1 MVLSNNKAYILGV
14 DIGTSSSKALAFSV
28 QGKVTAQH
36 QIKYRIEHPRPG
48 YSEQDPDKLLKA
60 VVGVIRE
67 TVKQVGEQP
76 LCVSFS
82 SAMHSM
88 MAVDK
93 KGDPVSRLILWSDNR
108 SMQAAAAFKQKEQA
122 LDFYRH
128 TGTPV
133 HPMSPFCKLL
143 WWRQNEPSSFEA
155 AERFISIKEYIF
167 FRFFGRFQVDYSL
180 ASATGLFDHQTLQW
194 YAPALD
200 YAGIAQDKLSDPVPP
215 TELLKGLTADYARQ
229 TGLDKNTPFVMGAG
243 DGCLANLGTGVT
255 QKGELAVTIGTS
267 GAVRLF
273 SDHPVTDDKGR
284 IFNYLLMAGEYICG
298 GAINNG
304 GILLDWYR
312 LHFLRKRPE
321 ALSYDDVI
329 DEALRAEPGARGL
342 LFLPYLLGERGPMWD
357 ARARGAFVGIAN
369 YHEKAHFARAIIEG
383 ICYSLYHNVAVLNKE
398 SGKHEDIYVSG
409 GFTRS
414 PEWVQLL
421 TDLFG
426 QEIKVSGHGDAS
438 SVGAAILGMKALG
451 MINHWRE
458 VEKHIPI
465 TASYLPAQEKTAVYR
480 RNFSL
485 YARLY
490 DMLCPA
496 MHEIADWQETTP
508 TVNSN

>member
-1 MVLSNNKAYILGV
+1 MVLNDSKAYILGV

-28 QGKVTAQH
+28 QGKVLAQH
-36 QIKYRIEHPRPG
+36 QIKYRIEHRRPD
-48 YSEQDPDKLLKA
+48 YSEQNPDKLLKA

-67 TVKQVGEQP
+67 TVKQVGRQP

-82 SAMHSM
+82 SAMHSL

-93 KGDPVSRLILWSDNR
+93 KGDPISPLILWSDNR
-108 SMQAAAAFKQKEQA
+108 SMKAATQFKQKQQA

-133 HPMSPFCKLL
+133 HAMSPFCKLL
-143 WWRQNEPSSFEA
+143 WWRQNEPSTFQA
-155 AERFISIKEYIF
+155 AGRFISIKEYLF
-167 FRFFGRFQVDYSL
+167 FRFFGRYQVDYSL
-180 ASATGLFDHQTLQW
+180 ASATGLFDHETLQW

-200 YAGIAQDKLSDPVPP
+200 YAGISAAQLSEAVPA
-215 TELLKGLTADYARQ
+215 THLLKGLVGDYARQ
-229 TGLDKNTPFVMGAG
+229 TGLDKAIPFVMGAG

-273 SDHPVTDDKGR
+273 SDRPVTDEKGR
-284 IFNYLLMAGEYICG
+284 IFNYLLMEGEYICG

-312 LHFLRKRPE
+312 LHFLRKPPE
-321 ALSYDDVI
+321 VLSYDDVI
-329 DEALRAEPGARGL
+329 REALKAEPGARGL
-342 LFLPYLLGERGPMWD
+342 LFLPYILGERAPMWD
-357 ARARGAFVGIAN
+357 ARARGAFVGISH
-369 YHEKAHFARAIIEG
+369 YHEKSHFARAIIEG
-383 ICYSLYHNVAVLNKE
+383 ICYALYHNVAVLNKE
-398 SGKHEDIYVSG
+398 SGNHPDIYVSG

-414 PEWVQLL
+414 PEWVQML

-451 MINHWRE
+451 IIEDWQE

-465 TASYLPAQEKTAVYR
+465 TATYLPGKEKTAIYR

-490 DMLCPA
+490 DMLRVA
-496 MHEIADWQETTP
+496 MHEIADWQQNTP
-508 TVNSN
+508 TVINQ